1 MSRPVDSDLRKAR
14 SLTKAGR
21 LAEAENIYL
30 QILQKFP
37 KNKKALEGLQKL
49 SGENGPTSRVH
60 PEAPK
65 EQIQELISLYKQGR
79 FEETSSLAQQL
90 SELFPSAF
98 MVFSIMGAS
107 NASLGRL
114 DQAED
119 NYRQTLAL
127 KPDYADAHNNLAN
140 VLQQKG
146 DLNSAIIS
154 YQKAIDLKPGYS
166 EAHANLGKALKA
178 LGETEKAVSSYQRAL
193 KIQPNNPENL
203 NNLGVTQQT
212 TGALDDAIQSYK
224 RAIELMPDYVEAY
237 NNAAVAL
244 KTKGEIDLAIAYYQE
259 ALRLNPKYTE
269 AHYNLGNIKRELE
282 DWDGAVESYQQA
294 INHTPDHLNALC
306 NLASALNQRGDT
318 EEAIKY
324 CQQAISI
331 NPDFAEAH
339 NNMGVYLREKGDL
352 ADAGHAF
359 QRSILA
365 NPDFAEAHRNL
376 SIVKKY
382 HSGDEQFDQ
391 MQRLQAS
398 STIVDDDLCHIYFAL
413 AKAYED
419 IGDLELSF
427 DALEQGNALRKKILG
442 YNLEQDE
449 IFFASLRER
458 DKDWRI
464 NPLPCDGKSIYPT
477 PIFIVG
483 MPRSGTT
490 LIEQIISSHSS
501 VTPCGELTTVGRL
514 ANQLMPGSEKVTESN
529 LLRFREQYLDRIN
542 QLAEDKPYITD
553 KMPQNFLYLNL
564 ISKALPEAK
573 IIHTQRDAAAT
584 CWSNFKTYFTKNGL
598 GYCYDLKDVVE
609 YYRLY
614 VDLISYWDEN
624 YSQGIYHLNYEQLT
638 LEQDSETR
646 RLIEHLG
653 LGWEEACLY
662 PEKNNHNSKT
672 ASSQQVRRKV
682 YKDSSS
688 QWKIF
693 EPFIR
698 GAFENFK

>member
-37 KNKKALEGLQKL
+37 KNKKAIESLRKL
-49 SGENGPTSRVH
+49 SGESSPNYRVH

-65 EQIQELISLYKQGR
+65 EQIQELIGLYNQGK

-90 SELFPSAF
+90 SESFPNAF
-98 MVFSIMGAS
+98 MVFSIMGAA
-107 NASLGRL
+107 NAAL
-114 DQAED
+114 DHLDLAEA

-127 KPDYADAHNNLAN
+127 RPDYADAHNNLAN

-146 DLNSAIIS
+146 DLDTAIIS
-154 YQKAIDLKPGYS
+154 YQKAIELKPGYS
-166 EAHANLGKALKA
+166 EAHANLGNALSA
-178 LGETEKAVSSYQRAL
+178 RGETQKAVSSHQRAL
-193 KIQPNNPENL
+193 NIQPNNPENL
-203 NNLGVTQQT
+203 NNLGVAQQAV
-212 TGALDDAIQSYK
+212 GALDDAIQNYK
-224 RAIELMPDYVEAY
+224 RAIEIMPGYIEAH
-237 NNAAVAL
+237 NNAGTAL
-244 KTKGEIDLAIAYYQE
+244 KAKGEIDLAVAFYQE

-282 DWDGAVESYQQA
+282 DWDGAVESYKQA

-324 CQQAISI
+324 CQQAITI

-352 ADAGHAF
+352 AVAEQAF
-359 QRSILA
+359 QRSIIA
-365 NPDFAEAHRNL
+365 KPDYAEAHRNL

-382 HSGDEQFDQ
+382 YLGDGQIDQ

-398 STIVDDDLCHIYFAL
+398 NTIVDSDLCQLCFAL

-419 IGDLELSF
+419 IGDLQLSF
-427 DALEQGNALRKKILG
+427 DTLEQGNTLRKKMLG

-449 IFFASLRER
+449 MLFASLRER
-458 DKDWRI
+458 DKGWRI
-464 NPLPCDGKSIYPT
+464 DPLPYDEDPVYPT

-490 LIEQIISSHSS
+490 LIEQIISSHSR
-501 VTPCGELTTVGRL
+501 VTAGGELTIVDQL
-514 ANQLMPGSEKVTESN
+514 ANQLMPGAETVTEDN
-529 LLRFREQYLDRIN
+529 LLRFREQYLGRIN
-542 QLAEDKPYITD
+542 QLAQDRPYVTD
-553 KMPQNFLYLNL
+553 KMPHNFLYLNL

-609 YYRLY
+609 YYHLY
-614 VDLISYWDEN
+614 VDLMRYWDEH
-624 YSQGIYHLNYEQLT
+624 YSQGVYHLNYEQLT

-646 RLIEHLG
+646 KLIEHLG
-653 LGWEEACLY
+653 LAWEDACLY
-662 PEKNNHNSKT
+662 PEENKRNSKT

-682 YKDSSS
+682 YKDSSK

-693 EPFIR
+693 EPYIR
-698 GAFENFK
+698 DAFEVFK